1 MFTGIVEEIG
11 EVISVKSGVKSSVL
25 EIRGNFV
32 FEDLKAGDSVAVNG
46 VCLTA
51 ASLKKNAFNADVMS
65 ETLKR
70 SSLKNIKPGTLV
82 NLERAMAASGRFGG
96 HMVSGHIDGTGE
108 IVNITREDNAVWF
121 TVKTSEKIMSFII
134 EKGSIAVDG
143 ISLTVAKLEDN
154 QFSVSIIP
162 HTVKSTVLFTKGIGS
177 QVNLE
182 NDMAGKYIE
191 KFLQNKMNNDHSK
204 SGVTV
209 SMLEKAGF

>member
-1 MFTGIVEEIG
+1 MFTGIVEETG
-11 EVISVKSGVKSSVL
+11 EVISVKSGTKSSVL
-25 EIRGNFV
+25 EIRGNLIFD
-32 FEDLKAGDSVAVNG
+32 DLKEGDSIAVNG

-51 ASLKKNAFNADVMS
+51 ASLKKNMFTADVMS

-70 SSLKNIKPGTLV
+70 SSLKSIKPGTLV
-82 NLERAMAASGRFGG
+82 NLERAMAANGRFGG

-143 ISLTVAKLEDN
+143 ISLTVGKLEKN

-162 HTVKSTVLFTKGIGS
+162 HTVKSTILFTKGVGS

-182 NDMAGKYIE
+182 NDMMGKYME
-191 KFLQNKMNNDHSK
+191 KFIQNKSNNGNSK
-204 SGVTV
+204 SGVTI

>member
-51 ASLKKNAFNADVMS
+51 ASLKKNAFTADVMS

-70 SSLKNIKPGTLV
+70 SSLKNIKPGALV

-96 HMVSGHIDGTGE
+96 HMVFGHIDGTGE

-143 ISLTVAKLEDN
+143 ISLTVAKLEDK

>member
-11 EVISVKSGVKSSVL
+11 EVISVKSGTKSSVL
-25 EIRGNFV
+25 EIRGNLIFD
-32 FEDLKAGDSVAVNG
+32 DLKAGDSVSVNG

-51 ASLKKNAFNADVMS
+51 TSLKKNVFNVDVMS

-70 SSLKNIKPGTLV
+70 STLKSINPGTLV
-82 NLERAMAASGRFGG
+82 NLERAMAANGRFGG

-121 TVKTSEKIMSFII
+121 TVKASEKIMSFII

-154 QFSVSIIP
+154 QFSVSTIP